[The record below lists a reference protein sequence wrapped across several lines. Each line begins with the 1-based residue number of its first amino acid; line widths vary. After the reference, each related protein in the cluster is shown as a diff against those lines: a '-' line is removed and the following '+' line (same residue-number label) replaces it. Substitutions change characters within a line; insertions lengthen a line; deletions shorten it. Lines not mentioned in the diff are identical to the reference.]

1 MNCTRCLLVV
11 PSTLAVACV
20 LGFASGGG
28 QQASSNS
35 KNTQASTQAIYKGS
49 KDYMSLAPEKKTE
62 VRARVEKFYGKTDLP
77 QFTANGIKEGHVG
90 KGVINFEAQDHSE
103 LQLDVDPCNATM
115 EVFHEPYEKHKL
127 DDTTTCNGKEYT
139 YYSVEQRKKKVK

>member
-11 PSTLAVACV
+11 ASTLAMAGV
-20 LGFASGGG
+20 LGFASVGS

-35 KNTQASTQAIYKGS
+35 NKTQANTQATYKRS
-49 KDYMSLAPEKKTE
+49 KHYMALSPEKKTE
-62 VRARVEKFYGKTDLP
+62 VLARAEKFYGKTDLP
-77 QFTANGIKEGHVG
+77 QFTANGIKEGHIG
-90 KGVINFEAQDHSE
+90 KGVIDFEAPDHSE

-115 EVFHEPYEKHKL
+115 EVFHAPYEKHRL

-139 YYSVEQRKKKVK
+139 YYSVEQQKKKVK